1 MERRRA
7 VLTIGYQHRTV
18 DDVIDELRCAE
29 VEVLVDVRLTPLSPV
44 KADAVARYRA
54 VLRTP
59 EGRTTLE
66 QLVRVATHQC
76 VALMCFEHDAAEYH
90 RSMVADAL
98 VEGGRVAQIVHLSA
112 TTW

>member
-1 MERRRA
+1 M
-7 VLTIGYQHRTV
+7 LTIGYQPRTV
-18 DDVIDELRCAE
+18 DDVINELHCAE
-29 VEVLVDVRLTPLSPV
+29 VKVLVDVRLTPLSRRPGLS
-44 KADAVARYRA
+44 KADAVTRYRA

-59 EGRTTLE
+59 EGQATLE
-66 QLVRVATHQC
+66 QVVRVATHQC